1 MNGSLSAGTP
11 LDHKMG
17 TVWILTDERYLAQRM
32 PGAIAR
38 WLAAEGLNVETLVA
52 DGLVASVGGP
62 DADDPLGGLG
72 AGDVVVART
81 RDRFALSL
89 LRTAHRQGVSVLTTW
104 ESVAAV
110 RNKARAAQTLAAEG
124 ILTPRTL
131 LAASPAALK
140 TVPRSRFPLLLKPHL
155 GDNGHGILLVRS
167 PEELDDIHWT
177 DGMVLAQEYVE
188 AGSVDLKLYVAGDR
202 VWAVRRPSPLL
213 ALGPD
218 AGARCEQIEPDRQC
232 RELARAC
239 GQAFGLSLFGV
250 DVLET
255 RAGPLVVDVN
265 DFPNYTGVDEA
276 PAAIG
281 RLVVGALRSHRQEV
295 ACAL

>member
-1 MNGSLSAGTP
+1 MA
-11 LDHKMG
+11 

-32 PGAIAR
+32 PAAIAR
-38 WLAAEGLNVETLVA
+38 WLVAEGLDVRTLVV
-52 DGLVASVGGP
+52 DSLVASVGGTH
-62 DADDPLGGLG
+62 DEDPLGSVA

-81 RDRFALSL
+81 RDRFGLSL
-89 LRTAHRQGVSVLTTW
+89 LRTAQRQGVTVLTTW

-110 RNKARAAQTLAAEG
+110 RNKARAAQTLAAAG
-124 ILTPRTL
+124 VPTPKTL
-131 LAASPAALK
+131 LAANLTALK

-167 PEELDDIHWT
+167 AEELDDLEWT

-188 AGSVDLKLYVAGDR
+188 AGSIDLKLYVAGDR

-218 AGARCEQIEPDRQC
+218 AAAHCEQIEPSPPSRQ
-232 RELARAC
+232 LARAC
-239 GQAFGLSLFGV
+239 GQAFGLTLFGV

-281 RLVVGALRSHRQEV
+281 RLVLGCLATVAPAAPRSEI
-295 ACAL
+295 ACAS

>member
-1 MNGSLSAGTP
+1 
-11 LDHKMG
+11 MG
-17 TVWILTDERYLAQRM
+17 TAWILTDERYLTQRM
-32 PGAIAR
+32 PAALAR
-38 WLAAEGLNVETLVA
+38 RLAAQGVAVELLVA
-52 DGLVASVGGP
+52 ERLIASVGGAR
-62 DADDPLGGLG
+62 ADDPLRAVQ

-89 LRTAHRQGVSVLTTW
+89 LRTAERHGVAVLTTW

-110 RNKARAAQTLAAEG
+110 RNKARAAQTLAAAG
-124 ILTPRTL
+124 IPTPVTL

-140 TVPRSRFPLLLKPHL
+140 TVPRRRFPLLLKPHL

-167 PEELDDIHWT
+167 PEELDDLEWT

-188 AGSVDLKLYVAGDR
+188 AGSIDLKLYAAGDR

-218 AGARCEQIEPDRQC
+218 AAARCEQIDPSPRA

-239 GQAFGLSLFGV
+239 GRAFGLTLFGV

-265 DFPNYTGVDEA
+265 DFPNYTGVAEA
-276 PAAIG
+276 PEAIG
-281 RLVVGALRSHRQEV
+281 RLVANALEACRREV